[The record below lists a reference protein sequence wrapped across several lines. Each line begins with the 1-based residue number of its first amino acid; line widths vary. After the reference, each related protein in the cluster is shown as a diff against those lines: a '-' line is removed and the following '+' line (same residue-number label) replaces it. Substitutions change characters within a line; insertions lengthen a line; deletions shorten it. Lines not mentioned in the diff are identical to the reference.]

1 MRRKTKCLMIFCLLT
16 VICAIFLLFSLNKS
30 WQNEVEK
37 SKRTI
42 ETYLKTV
49 FNEYTADGNKDDFIE
64 KISALKD
71 SLVRSRSP
79 NDFKDDTHCQSNS
92 VCNEIYQVWQY
103 WLWSFTFL
111 DTKSN
116 ILLLKMKY
124 PKDSLINFEMVWCR
138 AYKVWA
144 HYYKINFFSTRL
156 I

>member
-1 MRRKTKCLMIFCLLT
+1 MRRQTKCFMIFCLLT

-42 ETYLKTV
+42 DTYLKTV
-49 FNEYTADGNKDDFIE
+49 LNEYKTDGNKDDFIE

-71 SLVRSRSP
+71 SLVRSRSLK
-79 NDFKDDTHCQSNS
+79 DFKDDTHCHSNS

-103 WLWSFTFL
+103 RLWSFTFL

-116 ILLLKMKY
+116 ISLLKSEVSKG
-124 PKDSLINFEMVWCR
+124 
-138 AYKVWA
+138 
-144 HYYKINFFSTRL
+144 FFD
-156 I
+156 IF

>member
-1 MRRKTKCLMIFCLLT
+1 MRRQTKCLMIFCLLSA
-16 VICAIFLLFSLNKS
+16 ICAIFLLFSLNKS

-49 FNEYTADGNKDDFIE
+49 LNEYKADGNKDDFIE

-71 SLVRSRSP
+71 SLVRSRSLK
-79 NDFKDDTHCQSNS
+79 DFKDDTHCQSNR

-103 WLWSFTFL
+103 QLWSFTFL

-116 ILLLKMKY
+116 ISLLKSEVSKG
-124 PKDSLINFEMVWCR
+124 
-138 AYKVWA
+138 
-144 HYYKINFFSTRL
+144 FFD
-156 I
+156 IF